1 MFKAFPFFVLM
12 NNFSLKGFML
22 FLSDS
27 IKANKPE
34 IFSTFPSLNLKVIP
48 LLPTSKDSISS
59 DLHFSFIFRMFVGV

>member
-1 MFKAFPFFVLM
+1 
-12 NNFSLKGFML
+12 ML

-48 LLPTSKDSISS
+48 LVPTSKDSFQATYTFLLFLEYLLS
-59 DLHFSFIFRMFVGV
+59 